1 MLSSAEQFRVLIVED
16 DRQMLRTLEDILR
29 LRGYASLGAPSAEQG
44 LELTRSA
51 PVPPAIALIDL
62 GLPGMDGLELVS
74 AVRKISPATEVVIL
88 TGNAS
93 VESAVRALR
102 ESSYDYLIK
111 PVQPEQLLNSIERA
125 GERWQRRR
133 AEAAMQESEKR
144 LRRIFEHVSDALLIT
159 DHTGVIIDANPAAA
173 ELTGRSLDE
182 LCAGGSTIADL
193 FGVEGLAGDAAGTG
207 WTVPVSAANRAH
219 EFQLQRMDGDIRV
232 VDVRAAKFAPERIV
246 HTVRDLTNERRLEE
260 ELNHSQRME
269 AIGRLAGGVAHDF
282 NNVLTTISC
291 VSQLVLETLDQD
303 DQRRADLQEI
313 LTASRR
319 AAGLTRQLLAFSR
332 KQILQPRVL
341 DVAEV
346 VSDMDRM
353 LGRLIG
359 ADVQLTTIVERD
371 LWAVRADA
379 GQLEQV
385 IMNLAVNARDAMPN
399 GGQLTIQALNATID
413 APRAHEG
420 GVLESGEYILLRVA
434 DTGCGM
440 DAATR
445 ARMFE
450 PFFTTKPAGMGT
462 GLGLST
468 VYGVVKQSG
477 GQLVVESAPGAGT
490 TFSIYLP
497 RVDSV
502 PVPESPEEPIPVVA
516 HHRATVLLVEDDTT
530 IRLLAHRILVASG
543 YTVIDAASGERA
555 LALAKESA
563 TPIDLLLADI
573 VLSDTSGRQLAD
585 RLLTMQPGARVL
597 YMSGYT
603 DDAAITPAAPDS
615 SRGLLLKPFTAHEL
629 THKVNEV
636 LNRQGRTPR
645 IPE

>member
-1 MLSSAEQFRVLIVED
+1 
-16 DRQMLRTLEDILR
+16 
-29 LRGYASLGAPSAEQG
+29 
-44 LELTRSA
+44 
-51 PVPPAIALIDL
+51 
-62 GLPGMDGLELVS
+62 
-74 AVRKISPATEVVIL
+74 
-88 TGNAS
+88 
-93 VESAVRALR
+93 
-102 ESSYDYLIK
+102 
-111 PVQPEQLLNSIERA
+111 
-125 GERWQRRR
+125 
-133 AEAAMQESEKR
+133 
-144 LRRIFEHVSDALLIT
+144 
-159 DHTGVIIDANPAAA
+159 
-173 ELTGRSLDE
+173 
-182 LCAGGSTIADL
+182 
-193 FGVEGLAGDAAGTG
+193 
-207 WTVPVSAANRAH
+207 
-219 EFQLQRMDGDIRV
+219 
-232 VDVRAAKFAPERIV
+232 
-246 HTVRDLTNERRLEE
+246 
-260 ELNHSQRME
+260 
-269 AIGRLAGGVAHDF
+269 
-282 NNVLTTISC
+282 
-291 VSQLVLETLDQD
+291 
-303 DQRRADLQEI
+303 
-313 LTASRR
+313 
-319 AAGLTRQLLAFSR
+319 
-332 KQILQPRVL
+332 
-341 DVAEV
+341 
-346 VSDMDRM
+346 
-353 LGRLIG
+353 
-359 ADVQLTTIVERD
+359 
-371 LWAVRADA
+371 
-379 GQLEQV
+379 
-385 IMNLAVNARDAMPN
+385 IMNLVVNARDAMPN
-399 GGQLTIQALNATID
+399 GGQLTIRAANVTIQS
-413 APRAHEG
+413 PRSHEG
-420 GVLESGEYILLRVA
+420 GVLEAGEYVLLRVA

>member
-1 MLSSAEQFRVLIVED
+1 MLSSPEQFRVLIVED

-29 LRGYASLGAPSAEQG
+29 LRGYSSLGAPSAEQG

-62 GLPGMDGLELVS
+62 GLPGMDGLELVR
-74 AVRKISPATEVVIL
+74 AVRKLSPATEVVIL

-144 LRRIFEHVSDALLIT
+144 LRRIFERVSDALFIT
-159 DHTGVIIDANPAAA
+159 DHAGVIIDANPAAA
-173 ELTGRSLDE
+173 ELTGRPLEE
-182 LCAGGSTIADL
+182 LCAGTRTIADL
-193 FGVEGLAGDAAGTG
+193 FGVEGPAGDMTGSG
-207 WTVPVSAANRAH
+207 WTAPRRSH
-219 EFQLQRMDGDIRV
+219 EFQLQRQNGDVRI
-232 VDVRAAKFAPERIV
+232 VDVRAANFAPERAV

-269 AIGRLAGGVAHDF
+269 AIGRFAGGVAHDF

-291 VSQLVLETLDQD
+291 VSQLVLETLDQRD
-303 DQRRADLQEI
+303 ERRADLQEI

-346 VSDMDRM
+346 VRDMERM
-353 LGRLIG
+353 LSRLIG
-359 ADVQLTTIVERD
+359 ADVQLTTVVEHD

-385 IMNLAVNARDAMPN
+385 IMNLAVNARDAMPS
-399 GGQLTIQALNATID
+399 GGQLTIQAANAAIEV
-413 APRAHEG
+413 PRSHEG
-420 GVLESGEYILLRVA
+420 GVLEAGDYVLLRVA
-434 DTGCGM
+434 DSGCGM

-477 GQLVVESAPGAGT
+477 GQLMVETAPGAGS

-497 RVDSV
+497 RVDSI
-502 PVPESPEEPIPVVA
+502 PLPESAAESIPILA
-516 HHRATVLLVEDDTT
+516 HQRGTVLLVEDDAT
-530 IRLLAHRILVASG
+530 IRLLAHRILVTSG
-543 YTVIDAASGERA
+543 YTVLDAASGERA
-555 LALAKESA
+555 LAIAHESTA
-563 TPIDLLLADI
+563 PIDLLLADV
-573 VLSDTSGRQLAD
+573 VLSDIRGRELAA
-585 RLLTMQPGARVL
+585 RLLTMHPRARVL

-603 DDAAITPAAPDS
+603 DEAAIDPAAPDA
-615 SRGLLLKPFTAHEL
+615 SRGLLVKPFTANEL
-629 THKVNEV
+629 THKVHEV
-636 LNRQGRTPR
+636 LGR
-645 IPE
+645 PERSSRMPE

>member
-1 MLSSAEQFRVLIVED
+1 MLSSPEQFRVLIVED

-29 LRGYASLGAPSAEQG
+29 LRGYSSLGAPSAEQG

-62 GLPGMDGLELVS
+62 GLPGMDGLELVR
-74 AVRKISPATEVVIL
+74 AVRKLSPATEVVIL

-144 LRRIFEHVSDALLIT
+144 LRRIFERVSDALFIT

-173 ELTGRSLDE
+173 ELTGRPLEE
-182 LCAGGSTIADL
+182 LCAGARTVADL
-193 FGVEGLAGDAAGTG
+193 FGVEGPAGETTGSG
-207 WTVPVSAANRAH
+207 WTAPRRSH
-219 EFQLQRMDGDIRV
+219 EFQLQRADGDVRI
-232 VDVRAAKFAPERIV
+232 VDVRAANFAPEHVV
-246 HTVRDLTNERRLEE
+246 HTVRDLTNERRLEQ

-291 VSQLVLETLDQD
+291 VSQLVLETLDQRD
-303 DQRRADLQEI
+303 ERRADLQEI

-346 VSDMDRM
+346 VRDMERM
-353 LGRLIG
+353 LSRLIG
-359 ADVQLTTIVERD
+359 ADVQLTTVVDHD

-399 GGQLTIQALNATID
+399 GGQLIIQAANAAIEV
-413 APRAHEG
+413 PRSHEG
-420 GVLESGEYILLRVA
+420 GVLEAGDYVLLRVA
-434 DTGCGM
+434 DSGCGM

-477 GQLVVESAPGAGT
+477 GQLMVETAPGAGS

-497 RVDSV
+497 RVDSI
-502 PVPESPEEPIPVVA
+502 PLPESAAESIPILA
-516 HHRATVLLVEDDTT
+516 HQRGTVLLVEDDAT
-530 IRLLAHRILVASG
+530 IRLLAHRILVTSG
-543 YTVIDAASGERA
+543 YTVLDAASGERA
-555 LALAKESA
+555 LAIAHESTA
-563 TPIDLLLADI
+563 PIDLLLADV
-573 VLSDTSGRQLAD
+573 VLSDIRGRELAA
-585 RLLTMQPGARVL
+585 RLLTMHPRARVL

-603 DDAAITPAAPDS
+603 DEAAIDPAAPDA
-615 SRGLLLKPFTAHEL
+615 SRGLLVKPFTANEL
-629 THKVNEV
+629 THKVHEV
-636 LNRQGRTPR
+636 LGR
-645 IPE
+645 PERSSRMPE

>member
-16 DRQMLRTLEDILR
+16 DQQMLRTLEDILR

-51 PVPPAIALIDL
+51 LVPPAIALIDL

-93 VESAVRALR
+93 VESAIRALR

-111 PVQPEQLLNSIERA
+111 PVQPERLLNSIERA
-125 GERWQRRR
+125 GERWHRRR

-144 LRRIFEHVSDALLIT
+144 LRRIFEHVSDALFIT
-159 DHTGVIIDANPAAA
+159 GDAGVITDANPAAA
-173 ELTGRSLDE
+173 ELTGRPLEE
-182 LCAGGSTIADL
+182 LCAGSWTIADL
-193 FGVEGLAGDAAGTG
+193 FGVEGPAGEAAGSG
-207 WTVPVSAANRAH
+207 WSAPNRVH
-219 EFQLQRMDGDIRV
+219 EFRLQRANGDVRI
-232 VDVRAAKFAPERIV
+232 VDVRAAKFAPERVV

-291 VSQLVLETLDQD
+291 VSQLVIETLAQSDE
-303 DQRRADLQEI
+303 RRADLQEI

-332 KQILQPRVL
+332 RQILQPRVL
-341 DVAEV
+341 NVAEV
-346 VSDMDRM
+346 VRDMDRM

-359 ADVQLTTIVERD
+359 ADVQLTAIVERD

-385 IMNLAVNARDAMPN
+385 IMNLVVNARDAMPN
-399 GGQLTIQALNATID
+399 GGQLTIRAANVTIQS
-413 APRAHEG
+413 PRSHEG
-420 GVLESGEYILLRVA
+420 GVLEAGEYVLLRVA

-477 GQLVVESAPGAGT
+477 GQLMVESAPGAGT
-490 TFSIYLP
+490 TFFIYLP
-497 RVDSV
+497 REESV
-502 PVPESPEEPIPVVA
+502 PVPESPRAPIPGVA
-516 HHRATVLLVEDDTT
+516 QQRATVLLVEDDTT
-530 IRLLAHRILVASG
+530 IRSLARRILVASG
-543 YTVIDAASGERA
+543 YAVMDAASGARA

-563 TPIDLLLADI
+563 TPIDLLLADV

-585 RLLTMQPGARVL
+585 RLLTVQPGARVL

-603 DDAAITPAAPDS
+603 DDAAIHPDTPDS
-615 SRGLLLKPFTAHEL
+615 SRGLLVKPFTANEL
-629 THKVNEV
+629 TNKVHEV
-636 LNRQGRTPR
+636 LSR
-645 IPE
+645 PEHMPKVSE